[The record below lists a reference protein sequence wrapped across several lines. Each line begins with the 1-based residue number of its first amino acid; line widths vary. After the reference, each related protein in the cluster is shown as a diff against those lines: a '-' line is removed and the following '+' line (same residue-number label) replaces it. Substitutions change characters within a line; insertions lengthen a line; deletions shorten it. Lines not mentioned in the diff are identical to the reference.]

1 MKDLIATLEKEK
13 VINLNEASKILG
25 NHMAVYRLAKK
36 GDILAVQPEGL
47 GFFTLPDFEDGEIHF
62 SILKKYYPK
71 CVVSGR
77 TALALHNLSL
87 DYIDKIDVDIPN
99 TTNLSNSLFEVHR
112 VSEKKIS
119 HVIEKSFPSQGIPFE
134 IKIYSPERSLF
145 EAYKYFKGSEP
156 YYKAIKE
163 FYNQYLLKT
172 APGDQFDIILKIHKE
187 IGKEIIEHLNLIG
200 ESDG

>member
-1 MKDLIATLEKEK
+1 MDIIQRLKKEK
-13 VINLNEASKILG
+13 VLSLNEASEILG

-36 GDILAVQPEGL
+36 GDILQVQPEGL
-47 GFFTLPDFEDGEIHF
+47 GFFTLPDFEDGEVHF

-71 CVVSGR
+71 CVVSGK
-77 TALALHNLSL
+77 TALSLHNLSL

-119 HVIEKSFPSQGIPFE
+119 HVVEKAFPEQGVPFE
-134 IKIYSPERSLF
+134 IKIYSQERSLF
-145 EAYKYFKGSEP
+145 EAHKYFKGSES

-163 FYNQYLLKT
+163 FYNIHLNKS
-172 APGDQFDIILKIHKE
+172 APGNQFDIILKIHKK
-187 IGKEIIEHLNLIG
+187 IGQEIIEHLTLIG
-200 ESDG
+200 AKDV